1 MIEIKIAKKIRQ
13 LRLERQ
19 MTQEA
24 LASKTGYTKAFISK
38 LETRLTSPS
47 IASLAK
53 IALAL
58 GVGISTLFD
67 ENPEENQDIILVRR
81 GQRKKIVGPGSDIG
95 FAYESLAFKKKRKA
109 IEPFIIKYPPCSR
122 VQKLFEHEGEEMLF
136 ILHGKIKFIYGDKT
150 FILREGD
157 ATYFNSSIPHR
168 GESIGKVGGIGLC
181 VLVPPR

>member
-1 MIEIKIAKKIRQ
+1 MTEIKIAKKIRQ
-13 LRLERQ
+13 LRLQRQ

-38 LETRLTSPS
+38 IENRNTSPS
-47 IASLAK
+47 VASLSK

-67 ENPEENQDIILVRR
+67 ESPEENQDIILVRR

-95 FAYESLAFKKKRKA
+95 FAYESLAFKKKKKA
-109 IEPFIIKYPPCSR
+109 IEPFIVKYPPSSP

-136 ILHGKIKFIYGDKT
+136 ILKGKIKFIYGDKT

-157 ATYFNSSIPHR
+157 TAYFDPSIPHR
-168 GESIGKVGGIGLC
+168 GESVGNMGGVGLC
-181 VLVPPR
+181 ILVPPR